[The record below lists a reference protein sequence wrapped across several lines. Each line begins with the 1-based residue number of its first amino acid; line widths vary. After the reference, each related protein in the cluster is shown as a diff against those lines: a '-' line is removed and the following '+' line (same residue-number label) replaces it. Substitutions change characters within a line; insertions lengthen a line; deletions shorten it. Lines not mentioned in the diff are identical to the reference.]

1 MESLKAAISRL
12 DQSVGRLETVATLRE
27 AKVSRDLEE
36 SARALADA
44 RADQAKAQETADTV
58 SKRLEAA
65 IARLES
71 VLGN

>member
-12 DQSVGRLETVATLRE
+12 DQSVGRLETSAIARE
-27 AKVSRDLEE
+27 ARVARELED
-36 SARALADA
+36 SAKALAAA
-44 RADQAKAQETADTV
+44 RADQQQAQETADTV

-65 IARLES
+65 IARLEA